1 MGRFNMIRVGV
12 LTSSRA
18 DFGIYLPLL
27 KALQNDEKFHL
38 ELIVFG
44 THLSKFHGYT
54 VEQIENEGFN
64 IAKRVESLLLGDTP
78 SAIASAYGL
87 TALKF
92 AEYWQENE
100 QNFDMVFA
108 LGDRFEMA
116 AAVAASIPFGIKIA
130 HLYGGETTLGAID
143 NIYRHSISLA
153 SKIHFVGTESFAKR
167 LNQLLDDE
175 KASIYNVGSLSLE
188 NLKNIDFLTL
198 EEFENKWKIDLN
210 IKTILVT
217 VHPETVAYQKN
228 LVYCEET
235 IKALDQLA
243 DDFQIVITMPNA
255 DTAGMVFRKAFEALA
270 QKKKIIKI
278 IENFGTQSYFTCMKY
293 AKLMVGNTSSG
304 IVEAASFEKYVLN
317 LGERQKDRLCSENV
331 IHVPFNQDLIV
342 KNALQYAAKVYNGEN
357 VYFKSNPSE
366 TIIQILKGTLYP
378 SLIIITSS

>member
-1 MGRFNMIRVGV
+1 MGGYKMIRVGV

-27 KALQNDEKFHL
+27 KALQKEEAFHL

-54 VEQIENEGFN
+54 VEQIEREGFK
-64 IAKRVESLLLGDTP
+64 IAKRIESLLLGDTP

-100 QNFDMVFA
+100 QSFDVVFA

-130 HLYGGETTLGAID
+130 HLHGGETTLGAID

-153 SKIHFVGTESFAKR
+153 SQLHFVGAEFFAKR

-188 NLKNIDFLTL
+188 NLKNIDFLSV
-198 EEFENKWKIDLN
+198 EAFKNKWQIDLN

-228 LVYCEET
+228 LAYCEET
-235 IKALDQLA
+235 IKALEQLA
-243 DDFQIVITMPNA
+243 NEFQIVITMPNA
-255 DTAGMVFRKAFEALA
+255 DTAGMVFREAFETLA
-270 QKKKIIKI
+270 KKQQSIKI

-304 IVEAASFEKYVLN
+304 IVEAASFQKYVLN
-317 LGERQKDRLCSENV
+317 LGDRQKDRLCGENV
-331 IHVPFNQDLIV
+331 IHVPFNHDLIV
-342 KNALQYAAKVYNGEN
+342 KNTLEYATKEYNGEN
-357 VYFKSNPSE
+357 IYFKSNPSE
-366 TIIQILKGTLYP
+366 IIIQILKKEYA
-378 SLIIITSS
+378 SIS

>member
-1 MGRFNMIRVGV
+1 MGGYKMIRVGV

-27 KALQNDEKFHL
+27 KALQKEEAFHL

-54 VEQIENEGFN
+54 VEQIEREGFK
-64 IAKRVESLLLGDTP
+64 IAKRIESLLLGDTP

-100 QNFDMVFA
+100 QSFDVVFA

-130 HLYGGETTLGAID
+130 HLHGGETTLGAID

-153 SKIHFVGTESFAKR
+153 SQLHFVGAEFFAKR

-188 NLKNIDFLTL
+188 NLKNIDFLSI
-198 EEFENKWKIDLN
+198 EAFKNKWQIDLN

-228 LVYCEET
+228 LIYCEET

-243 DDFQIVITMPNA
+243 NDFQIVITMPNA

-270 QKKKIIKI
+270 QKKKTIKI

-304 IVEAASFEKYVLN
+304 IVEAASFQKYVLN
-317 LGERQKDRLCSENV
+317 LGDRQKDRLCGENV
-331 IHVPFNQDLIV
+331 IHVPFNHDLIV
-342 KNALQYAAKVYNGEN
+342 KNTLEYTAKVYNGEN
-357 VYFKSNPSE
+357 IYFKSNPSE
-366 TIIQILKGTLYP
+366 IIIQILKKEYA
-378 SLIIITSS
+378 SIS

>member
-27 KALQNDEKFHL
+27 KALQKDEEFNL

-54 VEQIENEGFN
+54 VEQIEREGFK

-100 QNFDMVFA
+100 QNFDVVFA

-130 HLYGGETTLGAID
+130 HLHGGETTLGAID

-153 SKIHFVGTESFAKR
+153 SQWHFVAAKPFAKR

-188 NLKNIDFLTL
+188 NLKNIDFLSL
-198 EEFENKWKIDLN
+198 EEFENKWQIDLN

-228 LVYCEET
+228 LIYCEET

-270 QKKKIIKI
+270 QKKKTIKI

-304 IVEAASFEKYVLN
+304 IVEAASFQKYVLN
-317 LGERQKDRLCSENV
+317 LGERQKDRLCGENV

-342 KNALQYAAKVYNGEN
+342 KNALQYAAKVHNGEN

-366 TIIQILKGTLYP
+366 TIIQILKKEYA
-378 SLIIITSS
+378 SIS

>member
-1 MGRFNMIRVGV
+1 MGRYTMIRVGV

-27 KALQNDEKFHL
+27 KALQKEEAFHL

-54 VEQIENEGFN
+54 VEQIEREGFK
-64 IAKRVESLLLGDTP
+64 IAKRIESLLLGDTP

-87 TALKF
+87 TVLKF

-100 QNFDMVFA
+100 QNFDVVFA

-153 SKIHFVGTESFAKR
+153 SQLHFVGAEFFAKR

-188 NLKNIDFLTL
+188 NLKNIDFLSI
-198 EEFENKWKIDLN
+198 EAFKNKWQIDLN

-228 LVYCEET
+228 LAYCEET
-235 IKALDQLA
+235 IKALEQLA
-243 DDFQIVITMPNA
+243 NEFQIVITMPNA
-255 DTAGMVFRKAFEALA
+255 DTAGMVFREAFETLA
-270 QKKKIIKI
+270 KKQQSIKI

-304 IVEAASFEKYVLN
+304 IVEAASFQKYVLN
-317 LGERQKDRLCSENV
+317 LGDRQKDRLCGENV
-331 IHVPFNQDLIV
+331 IHVPFNHDLIV
-342 KNALQYAAKVYNGEN
+342 KNTLEYATKEYNGEN
-357 VYFKSNPSE
+357 IYFKSNPSE
-366 TIIQILKGTLYP
+366 IIIQILKKEYA
-378 SLIIITSS
+378 SIS

>member
-1 MGRFNMIRVGV
+1 MGGYTMIRVGV

-27 KALQNDEKFHL
+27 KALQKEEAFHL

-54 VEQIENEGFN
+54 VEQIEREGFK
-64 IAKRVESLLLGDTP
+64 IAKRIESLLLGDTP

-100 QNFDMVFA
+100 QSFDVVFA

-153 SKIHFVGTESFAKR
+153 SQLHFVGAKSFAKR

-188 NLKNIDFLTL
+188 NLKNIDFLSV
-198 EEFENKWKIDLN
+198 EAFKNKWQIDLN

-228 LVYCEET
+228 LAYCEET
-235 IKALDQLA
+235 IKALEQLA
-243 DDFQIVITMPNA
+243 NEFQIVITMPNA
-255 DTAGMVFRKAFEALA
+255 DTAGMVFREAFETLA
-270 QKKKIIKI
+270 KKQQSIKI

-304 IVEAASFEKYVLN
+304 IVEAASFQKYVLN
-317 LGERQKDRLCSENV
+317 LGDRQKDRLCGENV
-331 IHVPFNQDLIV
+331 IHVPFNHDLIV
-342 KNALQYAAKVYNGEN
+342 KNTLEYATKEYNGEN
-357 VYFKSNPSE
+357 IYFKSNPSE
-366 TIIQILKGTLYP
+366 IIIQILKKEYA
-378 SLIIITSS
+378 SIS

>member
-1 MGRFNMIRVGV
+1 MGGYTMIRVGV

-27 KALQNDEKFHL
+27 KALQKEEAFHL

-54 VEQIENEGFN
+54 VEQIEREGFK
-64 IAKRVESLLLGDTP
+64 IAKRIESLLLGDTP

-100 QNFDMVFA
+100 QSFDVVFA

-153 SKIHFVGTESFAKR
+153 SQLHFVGAEFFAKR

-188 NLKNIDFLTL
+188 NLKNIDFLSV
-198 EEFENKWKIDLN
+198 EAFKNKWQIDLN

-228 LVYCEET
+228 LAYCEAT
-235 IKALDQLA
+235 IKALEQLA
-243 DDFQIVITMPNA
+243 NEFQIVITMPNA
-255 DTAGMVFRKAFEALA
+255 DTAGMVFREAFETLA
-270 QKKKIIKI
+270 KKQQSIKI

-304 IVEAASFEKYVLN
+304 IVEAASFQKYVLN
-317 LGERQKDRLCSENV
+317 LGDRQKDRLCGENV
-331 IHVPFNQDLIV
+331 IHVPFNHDLIV

-366 TIIQILKGTLYP
+366 TIIQILKKEYA
-378 SLIIITSS
+378 SIS

>member
-1 MGRFNMIRVGV
+1 MGRYTMIRVGV

-27 KALQNDEKFHL
+27 KALQKEEAFHL

-54 VEQIENEGFN
+54 VEQIEREGFK
-64 IAKRVESLLLGDTP
+64 IAKRIESLLLGDTP

-100 QNFDMVFA
+100 QSFDVVFA

-153 SKIHFVGTESFAKR
+153 SQLHFVGAEFFAKR

-188 NLKNIDFLTL
+188 NLKNIDFLSV
-198 EEFENKWKIDLN
+198 EAFKNKWQIDLN

-228 LVYCEET
+228 LIYCEET
-235 IKALDQLA
+235 IKALEQLA

-270 QKKKIIKI
+270 QKKKTIKI

-304 IVEAASFEKYVLN
+304 IVEAASFQKYVLN
-317 LGERQKDRLCSENV
+317 LGERQKDRLCGENV

-366 TIIQILKGTLYP
+366 TIIQILKS
-378 SLIIITSS
+378 SLLSIEGSFFI

>member
-1 MGRFNMIRVGV
+1 MGRYTMIRVGV

-27 KALQNDEKFHL
+27 KALQKEEAFHL

-54 VEQIENEGFN
+54 VEQIEREGFK
-64 IAKRVESLLLGDTP
+64 IAKRIESLLLGDTP

-87 TALKF
+87 TVLKF

-100 QNFDMVFA
+100 QNFDVVFA

-153 SKIHFVGTESFAKR
+153 SQLHFVGAEFFAKR

-188 NLKNIDFLTL
+188 NLKNIDFLSV
-198 EEFENKWKIDLN
+198 EAFKNKWQIDLN

-228 LVYCEET
+228 LAYCEAT
-235 IKALDQLA
+235 IKALEQLA
-243 DDFQIVITMPNA
+243 NEFQIVITMPNA
-255 DTAGMVFRKAFEALA
+255 DTAGMVFREAFETLA
-270 QKKKIIKI
+270 KKQQSIKI

-304 IVEAASFEKYVLN
+304 IVEAASFQKYVLN
-317 LGERQKDRLCSENV
+317 LGDRQKDRLCGENV
-331 IHVPFNQDLIV
+331 IHVPFNHDLIV
-342 KNALQYAAKVYNGEN
+342 KNTLDYATKEYNGEN
-357 VYFKSNPSE
+357 IYFKSNPSE
-366 TIIQILKGTLYP
+366 IIIQILKKEYA
-378 SLIIITSS
+378 SIS

>member
-1 MGRFNMIRVGV
+1 MGGYKMIRVGV

-27 KALQNDEKFHL
+27 KALQKEEAFHL

-54 VEQIENEGFN
+54 VEQIEREGFK
-64 IAKRVESLLLGDTP
+64 IAKRIESLLLGDTP

-100 QNFDMVFA
+100 QSFDVVFA

-116 AAVAASIPFGIKIA
+116 AAVTASIPFGIKIA

-153 SKIHFVGTESFAKR
+153 SQLHFVGAEFFAKR

-188 NLKNIDFLTL
+188 NLKNIDFLSV
-198 EEFENKWKIDLN
+198 EAFKNKWQIDLN

-228 LVYCEET
+228 LAYCEET
-235 IKALDQLA
+235 IEALEQLA
-243 DDFQIVITMPNA
+243 NEFQIVITMPNA
-255 DTAGMVFRKAFEALA
+255 DTAGMVFREAFETLA
-270 QKKKIIKI
+270 KKQQSIKI

-304 IVEAASFEKYVLN
+304 IVEAASFQKYVLN
-317 LGERQKDRLCSENV
+317 LGDRQKDRLCGENV
-331 IHVPFNQDLIV
+331 IHVPFNHDLIV
-342 KNALQYAAKVYNGEN
+342 KNTLEYATKEYNGEN
-357 VYFKSNPSE
+357 IYFKSNPSE
-366 TIIQILKGTLYP
+366 IIIQILKKEYA
-378 SLIIITSS
+378 SIS

>member
-1 MGRFNMIRVGV
+1 MGGYTMIRVGV

-27 KALQNDEKFHL
+27 KALQKEEAFHL

-54 VEQIENEGFN
+54 VEQIEREGFK
-64 IAKRVESLLLGDTP
+64 IAKRIESLLLGDTP

-100 QNFDMVFA
+100 QNFDVVFA

-153 SKIHFVGTESFAKR
+153 SQLHFVAAEPFAKR

-188 NLKNIDFLTL
+188 NLKNIDFLSL
-198 EEFENKWKIDLN
+198 EEFQNKWQIDLN

-228 LVYCEET
+228 LAYCEET
-235 IKALDQLA
+235 IKALEQLA
-243 DDFQIVITMPNA
+243 NEFQIVITMPNA

-270 QKKKIIKI
+270 QKKKTIKI

-304 IVEAASFEKYVLN
+304 IVEAASFQKYVLN
-317 LGERQKDRLCSENV
+317 LGERQKDRLCGENV
-331 IHVPFNQDLIV
+331 IHVPFNHDLIV
-342 KNALQYAAKVYNGEN
+342 KKTLEYATKEYNGEN
-357 VYFKSNPSE
+357 IYFKSNPSE
-366 TIIQILKGTLYP
+366 IIIQILKKEYA
-378 SLIIITSS
+378 SIS

>member
-27 KALQNDEKFHL
+27 KALQKDEEFNL

-54 VEQIENEGFN
+54 VEQIEREGFK

-100 QNFDMVFA
+100 QNFDVVFA

-130 HLYGGETTLGAID
+130 HLHGGETTLGAID

-153 SKIHFVGTESFAKR
+153 SQWHFVAAKPFAKR

-188 NLKNIDFLTL
+188 NLKNIDFLSL
-198 EEFENKWKIDLN
+198 EEFENKWQIDLN

-228 LVYCEET
+228 LIYCEET

-243 DDFQIVITMPNA
+243 NDFQIVITMPNA

-270 QKKKIIKI
+270 QKKKTIKI

-304 IVEAASFEKYVLN
+304 IVEAASFQKYVLN
-317 LGERQKDRLCSENV
+317 LGERQKDRLCGENV

-366 TIIQILKGTLYP
+366 TIIQILKKEYA
-378 SLIIITSS
+378 SIS

>member
-1 MGRFNMIRVGV
+1 MGRYTMIRVGV

-27 KALQNDEKFHL
+27 KALQKEEAFHL

-54 VEQIENEGFN
+54 VEQIEREGFK
-64 IAKRVESLLLGDTP
+64 IAKRIESLLLGDTP

-100 QNFDMVFA
+100 QSFDVVFA

-153 SKIHFVGTESFAKR
+153 SQLHFVGAEFFAKR

-188 NLKNIDFLTL
+188 NLKNIDFLSV
-198 EEFENKWKIDLN
+198 EAFKNKWQIDLN

-228 LVYCEET
+228 LAYCEAT
-235 IKALDQLA
+235 IKALEQLA
-243 DDFQIVITMPNA
+243 NEFQIVITMPNA
-255 DTAGMVFRKAFEALA
+255 DTAGMVFREAFETLA
-270 QKKKIIKI
+270 KKQQSIKI

-304 IVEAASFEKYVLN
+304 IVEAASFQKYVLN
-317 LGERQKDRLCSENV
+317 LGDRQKDRLCGENV
-331 IHVPFNQDLIV
+331 IHVPFNHDLIV
-342 KNALQYAAKVYNGEN
+342 KNTLEYATKEYNGEN
-357 VYFKSNPSE
+357 IYFKSNPSE
-366 TIIQILKGTLYP
+366 IIIQILKKEYA
-378 SLIIITSS
+378 SIS

>member
-1 MGRFNMIRVGV
+1 MGGYTMIRVGV

-27 KALQNDEKFHL
+27 KALQKEEAFHL

-54 VEQIENEGFN
+54 VEQIEREGFK
-64 IAKRVESLLLGDTP
+64 IAKRIESLLLGDTP

-87 TALKF
+87 TVLKF

-100 QNFDMVFA
+100 QNFDVVFA

-153 SKIHFVGTESFAKR
+153 SQLHFVGAEFFAKR

-188 NLKNIDFLTL
+188 NLKNIDFLSV
-198 EEFENKWKIDLN
+198 EAFKNKWQIDLN

-228 LVYCEET
+228 LAYCEET
-235 IKALDQLA
+235 IKALEQLA
-243 DDFQIVITMPNA
+243 NEFQIVITMPNA
-255 DTAGMVFRKAFEALA
+255 DTAGMVFREAFETLA
-270 QKKKIIKI
+270 KKQQSIKI

-293 AKLMVGNTSSG
+293 AKFMVGNTSSG
-304 IVEAASFEKYVLN
+304 IVEAASFQKYVLN
-317 LGERQKDRLCSENV
+317 LGERQKDRLCGENV
-331 IHVPFNQDLIV
+331 IHVPFNHDLIV
-342 KNALQYAAKVYNGEN
+342 KNTLEYATKEYNGEN
-357 VYFKSNPSE
+357 IYFKSNPSE
-366 TIIQILKGTLYP
+366 IIIQILKKEYA
-378 SLIIITSS
+378 SIS